1 MSKKELLVFILIVV
15 AIGTR
20 FLFILD
26 GSSVLPNFTAV
37 GAIAIF
43 GAYHFKGLKKW
54 ILPLVVLWLSDMVL
68 NNVVYAQ
75 YYEHFQVFGSLW
87 VYGSIAIVGLAAYV
101 LLRQF
106 SWTKLAISALAGA
119 VIFFLVTNFGSW
131 ISPSSPYVKDFSGLM
146 ASYTAG
152 IPFFRN
158 TLISNVVF
166 SFALFGAYNY
176 LSTQVLDINASTEQ
190 SVAVGS

>member
-20 FLFILD
+20 FLFIID

-43 GAYHFKGLKKW
+43 GAYHLKGGKKW
-54 ILPLVVLWLSDMVL
+54 IVPLVVLWLSDMVL
-68 NNVVYAQ
+68 NNIVYAQ
-75 YYEHFQVFGSLW
+75 YYEHFQIFGSLW
-87 VYGSIAIVGLAAYV
+87 VYGSVFLVGLAAYY
-101 LLRQF
+101 LLRKF
-106 SWTKLAISALAGA
+106 SWTRLAFSGIAGA

-131 ISPSSPYVKDFSGLM
+131 INPTTPYVKDLAGLM
-146 ASYTAG
+146 ASYDAG
-152 IPFFRN
+152 LPFFRN
-158 TLISNVVF
+158 TLVSNIVF

-176 LSTQVLDINASTEQ
+176 LSKQILNIDTSTEPTI
-190 SVAVGS
+190 AVGS